1 MRDDYTRALADLR
14 ANFENLD
21 ASDQAFASSMLKQS
35 RTKTLSER
43 QMVWVHKLAV
53 KNAPQ
58 DLTNRAVRAADVSAP
73 KADLFNGIRA
83 MFDRNI
89 AGGTKKL
96 GIRMEFREEGGITNL
111 RVSLASDLKRL
122 HVAEPDVTINGEVFP
137 GRYFGFIDKNG
148 VFTKSAKVERNEGV
162 IAALTEL
169 DADPMAVALE
179 YGRKTG
185 TCCVCGKELTNKV
198 SVAEGIGPI
207 CSGRLA

>member
-73 KADLFNGIRA
+73 KADLFNGVRA
-83 MFDRNI
+83 LFDRNI
-89 AGGTKKL
+89 ERGAKKL
-96 GIRMEFREEGGITNL
+96 AIRLQFNEGDETYNL
-111 RVSLASDLKRL
+111 RVSLASDRSRL
-122 HVAEPDVTINGEVFP
+122 HVAEPDVTEGDMGFP

-207 CSGRLA
+207 CSGRLQ